1 MRRLALNWGVTGLLC
16 EGTASDEEKIAF
28 GVERARALCAKPGD
42 VVVVT
47 AGISK
52 EAGST
57 NLIRVV
63 TVGPARA

>member
-1 MRRLALNWGVTGLLC
+1 MKHRPVGLRQ
-16 EGTASDEEKIAF
+16 GRAIAGDDEKVAV

-57 NLIRVV
+57 NLIRVL
-63 TVGPARA
+63 TV